1 MAIFIGF
8 LKGNL
13 FTIQKNY
20 KKISGTGHLFSLH
33 NRAVSGT
40 RTRDPWLGKPMLYQL
55 SYYRE
60 MMCKFKKNIPISQVQ
75 KVTSVSQ
82 KADSNNLHHDKIRP
96 PL

>member
-1 MAIFIGF
+1 
-8 LKGNL
+8 
-13 FTIQKNY
+13 
-20 KKISGTGHLFSLH
+20 
-33 NRAVSGT
+33 
-40 RTRDPWLGKPMLYQL
+40 
-55 SYYRE
+55 